1 MAPQQPTEDAALLL
15 LEGGLG
21 EDGRMASF
29 TLAADAVGGVFGWD
43 SAIKRRRAGRVF
55 AAART

>member
-1 MAPQQPTEDAALLL
+1 ML

-21 EDGRMASF
+21 KDGRMASF

-43 SAIKRRRAGRVF
+43 GAIERRRARRVF